1 MSIHEKIPAE
11 RIQALNK
18 FIHENGTVSITDIS
32 KKFGVSPATAR
43 RDLAELASEGL
54 ISRTHGGATA
64 LTAVN
69 ESEKEYLEKS
79 RIEQNAKQA
88 IGRLA
93 AGFVREGQT
102 ILLDSGTTAFQIATY
117 LAEIRNLT
125 IITNDLYLAA
135 NLEFDPS
142 TTLVVTG
149 GIKRNGQNVLLGDY
163 AEKFFQNLINV
174 DVVFLMADAVD
185 AQKGITN
192 AGAYEVAMKRAMIEC
207 GRQVILCADSTK
219 VNRTLAF
226 KVCDISQVDLF
237 LTDSRIAQKERQEF
251 ETAGISVE
259 CAELQEK

>member
-88 IGRLA
+88 I
-93 AGFVREGQT
+93 
-102 ILLDSGTTAFQIATY
+102 
-117 LAEIRNLT
+117 
-125 IITNDLYLAA
+125 
-135 NLEFDPS
+135 
-142 TTLVVTG
+142 
-149 GIKRNGQNVLLGDY
+149 
-163 AEKFFQNLINV
+163 
-174 DVVFLMADAVD
+174 
-185 AQKGITN
+185 
-192 AGAYEVAMKRAMIEC
+192 
-207 GRQVILCADSTK
+207 
-219 VNRTLAF
+219 
-226 KVCDISQVDLF
+226 
-237 LTDSRIAQKERQEF
+237 
-251 ETAGISVE
+251 
-259 CAELQEK
+259 